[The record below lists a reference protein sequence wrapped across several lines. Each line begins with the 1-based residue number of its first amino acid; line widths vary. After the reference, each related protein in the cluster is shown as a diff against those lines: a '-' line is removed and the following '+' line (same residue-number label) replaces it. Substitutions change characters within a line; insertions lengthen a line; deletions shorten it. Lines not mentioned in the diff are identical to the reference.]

1 MPVAD
6 DSWESTLSLLARARA
21 GDEQATNDLFARYGP
36 AIRRWASGRLPRWAR
51 DLAETSD
58 LVQDTLLRTF
68 KRLGDFD
75 HRGEGAFFAYLRQAL
90 MNRVRDELRRVERLP
105 GPAPLDDQLADP
117 GHSPLVEAIG
127 AEALDR
133 YDRALDRLSEDERE
147 LITARVE
154 LSLTYAEIA
163 AACGKPSP
171 DAARMAVGRALVRLA
186 EEMSG
191 SPRPAR

>member
-1 MPVAD
+1 LD
-6 DSWESTLSLLARARA
+6 
-21 GDEQATNDLFARYGP
+21 
-36 AIRRWASGRLPRWAR
+36 
-51 DLAETSD
+51 
-58 LVQDTLLRTF
+58 
-68 KRLGDFD
+68 DFD
-75 HRGEGAFFAYLRQAL
+75 HRGEGAFFAYLRQAV

-105 GPAPLDDQLADP
+105 NPATLHDQLADP

-186 EEMSG
+186 EGMSG
-191 SPRPAR
+191 SARPAR